1 MQMARAV
8 NKKIL
13 WISGGGGCQRKVT
26 DGRSTGAERRSFSQ
40 VHDAKQHLHYSEE
53 RLRHGA

>member
-8 NKKIL
+8 KKKEIV
-13 WISGGGGCQRKVT
+13 WISGGECQRKVT